1 MVACMA
7 SDWLSAFGMVLTAT
21 LIALTCLA
29 LLAAWQMR
37 RPVLG
42 DSILLPDPVMTAF
55 LFDGDRLIAATPSA
69 RSLLP
74 EGEDSHARSLLL
86 LRLAPVFPGL
96 ARQIDDL
103 PQSGRVL
110 LTSAPDVQPQVVMQG
125 EHVGGL
131 TRLTLLSDAPD
142 DPMARKTASMAREVA
157 QDGAAM
163 VALQHELTGQRAILT
178 RSPVLMWREAA
189 DGQVIWANHAYLIR
203 ATALLPDGEDLS
215 WPLPVLFPRTDPDGR
230 HSSRIKLQMQGGAEW
245 FDLTRVPFGEDVLSY
260 ALSAN
265 SAVQAETTLREFMQ
279 TLTKTFAD
287 LPIGLAIFDRSR
299 ILQLF
304 NPALADLTALAPDF
318 LISRPTLSAVL
329 DAMRAKAMIPEPKD
343 YRSWRKQVMRVEEEA
358 STGLFEET
366 WSLPG
371 GQTYRVIGRPHPNGA
386 LAFMFEDI
394 STEMTRTRRYRAD
407 LELGQSV
414 IDAVEE
420 AVAVFSHGGQLVMSN
435 QAYAQLWQH
444 DPAVMLSDAGISTLC
459 AWWRLHS
466 APSLL
471 WDDATDFVT
480 SLGERTPW
488 EGEVRLLDG
497 RLVACKFRPLAGGA
511 TLVTFHSGGPAM
523 GVLKLQ
529 HGLMTA

>member
-1 MVACMA
+1 MT
-7 SDWLSAFGMVLTAT
+7 SDWLSALVMVLTAT
-21 LIALTCLA
+21 LIAMTGLA

-37 RPVLG
+37 RAGVGPGLG
-42 DSILLPDPVMTAF
+42 QAPGSGPSIFAADPAVTAY
-55 LFDGDRLIAATPSA
+55 LFDGDRLIDATPAA

-74 EGEDSHARSLLL
+74 AGEDARAWSRLLV
-86 LRLAPVFPGL
+86 RLGPVFPGL
-96 ARQIDDL
+96 ASHLEGL
-103 PQSGRVL
+103 PRLGRVL
-110 LTSAPDVQPQVVMQG
+110 LASAPDVQPPLVMRG
-125 EHVGGL
+125 EHAGGL
-131 TRLTLLSDAPD
+131 TRLTLLTAGQGGSSDGEA
-142 DPMARKTASMAREVA
+142 
-157 QDGAAM
+157 DGAAHA
-163 VALQHELTGQRAILT
+163 ALQHELQGQRAILA
-178 RSPVLMWREAA
+178 RSPVLIWKEAA

-203 ATALLPDGEDLS
+203 AAALLPVGEDLS
-215 WPLPVLFPRTDPDGR
+215 WPLPRLFSMAEATGR
-230 HSSRIKLQMQGGAEW
+230 QSSRLKLQMHSGAEW
-245 FDLTRVPFGEDVLSY
+245 FDLTRVPVGDDVLNY

-265 SAVQAETTLREFMQ
+265 SAVQAETALREFMQ

-299 ILQLF
+299 ILQMF

-343 YRSWRKQVMRVEEEA
+343 YRTWRKQVMRVEEEA
-358 STGLFEET
+358 SSGLFEET

-414 IDAVEE
+414 IDAVDE
-420 AVAVFSHGGQLVMSN
+420 AVAVFSQGGQLVMSN
-435 QAYAQLWQH
+435 LSYAHLWQH
-444 DPAVMLSDAGISTLC
+444 DPAVMLSDASIGTLC
-459 AWWRLHS
+459 GWWRSHA

-480 SLGERTPW
+480 TMGDRVAW

-497 RLVACKFRPLAGGA
+497 RLVACRFRPLTGGA
-511 TLVTFHSGGPAM
+511 TLITFRAKVSTA
-523 GVLKLQ
+523 GVLRLERS
-529 HGLMTA
+529 LMTA